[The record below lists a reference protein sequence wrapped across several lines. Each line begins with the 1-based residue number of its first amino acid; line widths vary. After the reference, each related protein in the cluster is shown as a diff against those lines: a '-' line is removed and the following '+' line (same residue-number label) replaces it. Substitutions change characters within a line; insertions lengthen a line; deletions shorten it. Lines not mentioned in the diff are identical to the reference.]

1 MSFVPPEK
9 PRNCTLGPDANT
21 YNQPIPE
28 GISGLLRSSV
38 ERISIQELFMPT
50 LTFDPTRAVMETPV
64 SINAASTISI
74 LAVLCSAT
82 SLNFSARA
90 VLTNVSRCLDQSVR
104 KNPSAKPCAEEL
116 RQGVNTTLVELNEL
130 EMVDP
135 TLASGFLPSDK
146 PVLKLLTRL
155 PRHAPDELFEAVGN
169 MLITAYVTDI
179 PLSAPRAER
188 LNTVVSAI
196 RNEPALTL
204 AQTKELQTLLKRSR
218 DDLLETLVQS
228 LSTQDKAT
236 LKFNAQLL
244 THLRSELNS
253 KHEQEQQ
260 SANVRRF
267 MELSSLLNAIE
278 QLKLELAEGQPE
290 ALITLIAFCT
300 HLHWDLALQVPLL
313 NGDEQPGVMMW
324 IDAKAGL
331 VNVWIQPLLRE
342 LGQPIAGCHPTS
354 DTLRLPLPQVIAQ
367 QLQIAVTINPAVR
380 RLGDLISK
388 EGARSNNLEKYW
400 SESRRAQFIRSAP
413 PNAIRM
419 QPNRAVAAY
428 AFLAFHLVTK
438 PDLPYLTISEEQVW
452 AMRCSFFQTV
462 GLGSARKNEH
472 LTPSHVGSQRTV
484 QHETAQKVF
493 EELHQSLAAVSVGR
507 RYTLTKLIEYHN
519 RYTRAVALYL
529 HFATGGRGSRDIEF
543 LASSWFYGS
552 AFGYLDDKNAG
563 ASGGLTPVPISPKV
577 SEQLRLWSLHLGS
590 LQMRLSKLLGHHARL
605 TMNRIQAILD
615 YLEVPLFFLLNSD
628 GSFRPLIAKHL
639 FVGRA
644 ATLNH
649 DFGRHF
655 MASELTGNGQM
666 LSDVHGFL
674 RHQGAGIN
682 PQSAYGI
689 EVQQDRLLRTALS
702 IDTVLTKLGI
712 TPLPGLVGGMQ

>member
-1 MSFVPPEK
+1 
-9 PRNCTLGPDANT
+9 
-21 YNQPIPE
+21 
-28 GISGLLRSSV
+28 
-38 ERISIQELFMPT
+38 MPT
-50 LTFDPTRAVMETPV
+50 LAFDPTRAVMETSV

-90 VLTNVSRCLDQSVR
+90 VLTNASRCLDQSVR
-104 KNPSAKPCAEEL
+104 KNPSAKPCTEEL

-135 TLASGFLPSDK
+135 TLAAGFLPNDK

-155 PRHAPDELFEAVGN
+155 PRHAPDELLEAVGN
-169 MLITAYVTDI
+169 MLITAYVTGI
-179 PLSAPRAER
+179 SLSAPRAER

-204 AQTKELQTLLKRSR
+204 AQTNELQTLLTRSR
-218 DDLLETLVQS
+218 EDLVETLAQL
-228 LSTQDKAT
+228 LSIQDKST
-236 LKFNAQLL
+236 LRFNSMLL
-244 THLRSELNS
+244 THLRSDLNS
-253 KHEQEQQ
+253 KHVQEQQ
-260 SANVRRF
+260 CANVRRF
-267 MELSSLLNAIE
+267 MEPSSLVETIE
-278 QLKLELAEGQPE
+278 RLKREMAEGQPE

-300 HLHWDLALQVPLL
+300 HLHWDLALQLPLL
-313 NGDEQPGVMMW
+313 NGDKQPGVLMW
-324 IDAKAGL
+324 IDANNGL
-331 VNVWIQPLLRE
+331 INVCIQPLLRE
-342 LGQPIAGCHPTS
+342 LGQPIAGCELTS
-354 DTLRLPLPQVIAQ
+354 DTLRLPLPPVVAQ
-367 QLQIAVTINPAVR
+367 KLQIAVAINPAVR
-380 RLGDLISK
+380 RLGDLIST
-388 EGARSNNLEKYW
+388 EGARSNKLEEHW
-400 SESRRAQFIRSAP
+400 SESRRALFIRSAP
-413 PNAIRM
+413 PNAIRT

-438 PDLPYLTISEEQVW
+438 PDLPYLTISEEQIW
-452 AMRCSFFQTV
+452 ALRCSFFQTV
-462 GLGSARKNEH
+462 GLGLTRQNEH
-472 LTPSHVGSQRTV
+472 LTPSYVGSQRTV
-484 QHETAQKVF
+484 QHETVQKVF
-493 EELHQSLAAVSVGR
+493 EELNQSLAAISVGR
-507 RYTLTKLIEYHN
+507 RYTLANLIEHHN

-529 HFATGGRGSRDIEF
+529 HFASGGRGSRDIKF

-563 ASGGLTPVPISPKV
+563 ASGGQTPVPISPQA
-577 SEQLRLWSLHLGS
+577 SEQLRLWALHLGS
-590 LQMRLSKLLGHHARL
+590 LQMRLGKLLGHHAKP
-605 TMNRIQAILD
+605 TTNRIQAILD

-628 GSFRPLIAKHL
+628 GSFHPLIAKHL

-655 MASELTGNGQM
+655 MASELTRNGQM

-689 EVQQDRLLRTALS
+689 EIQQDRLLRTALS
-702 IDTVLTKLGI
+702 IDTVLTNLGI
-712 TPLPGLVGGMQ
+712 NPLPGLVGGMQ